1 MARIFAAGVPDFA
14 RSYPPCPVHGY
25 DGELPDGERYDDVE
39 SGEPADVLAG
49 IGCDDCARLALL
61 SPRRAF
67 ALWAA
72 AAHYLAATREV
83 LEADEMDL
91 VEAVSRRVELPP
103 IVLRY
108 LQPAWVARF
117 SVCFDT
123 YRDLLATGHG
133 AVPPDCTGET
143 MALHLILAWAQV
155 FVGHGFW
162 RTSRT
167 FRDLPETP
175 YDDDFT
181 LLEELL
187 VDEDVLL
194 LFDERL
200 VDCDDPDTLLASFQ
214 VRNLNPARWFL
225 PFEVHADAA

>member
-14 RSYPPCPVHGY
+14 RSYAPCPVHGY
-25 DGELPDGERYDDVE
+25 DGELPDGARHDGVE
-39 SGEPADVLAG
+39 SGGLADVLAG
-49 IGCDDCARLALL
+49 IQCDACAQLALL
-61 SPRRAF
+61 PPRRAF

-72 AAHYLAATREV
+72 ASHYLAAMRDV
-83 LEADEMDL
+83 LDVDETEL
-91 VEAVSRRVELPP
+91 AEAVAGRVELPP

-117 SVCFDT
+117 SVCFDS

-133 AVPPDCTGET
+133 TVPPECTGET
-143 MALHLILAWAQV
+143 MALHLMLAWAQV

-167 FRDLPETP
+167 YRELPETP
-175 YDDDFT
+175 YDQDFT
-181 LLEELL
+181 LLEDLL

-200 VDCDDPDTLLASFQ
+200 ADCDDPDALLASFQ

-225 PFEVHADAA
+225 PFELHADAA